1 MKGLITLEWYYN
13 DGYKRVFNK
22 FYTYE
27 ISDSGSISKFETH
40 DYRVTTNDI
49 PCNREQ
55 AKEKLIEYFTIYTD
69 KLIHMAKSEVVRLE
83 NKQLKE
89 LMKLRRDGLV

>member
-1 MKGLITLEWYYN
+1 MEWYYN

-27 ISDSGSISKFETH
+27 ISDNGTVTKFPTH
-40 DYRVTTNDI
+40 DYRISINDI
-49 PCNREQ
+49 KCDREI
-55 AKEKLIEYFTIYTD
+55 ATSKLIEYFEEYTD
-69 KLIHMAKSEVVRLE
+69 RLIEMAKSEVVRLE

-89 LMKLRRDGLV
+89 LMRLRRDGLV

>member
-1 MKGLITLEWYYN
+1 MEWYYN

-27 ISDSGSISKFETH
+27 ISDSGSISKFDTH
-40 DYRVTTNDI
+40 DSRVTANDI

-55 AKEKLIEYFTIYTD
+55 AKEKLIGYFTTYTD
-69 KLIHMAKSEVVRLE
+69 RLILMAKSEVVSLE
-83 NKQLKE
+83 NKQMKTLMRLRKE
-89 LMKLRRDGLV
+89 ALE